1 MPQDLLACDCVL
13 IGMKI
18 DVFLKLTNEGTF
30 NKILID
36 NWFFWSLLSVIFWLT
51 KCFSYNF
58 VHGRKPMG
66 LFHDF
71 KRSSSQPLLSY
82 IAFLSFGTSTCANT
96 VSRWFSMVWFPLRSF
111 TSLIFLGLASDPNSD
126 VKAWQCRREDR
137 LIYFGF
143 PLTVLNAQVCS
154 WLLPE

>member
-13 IGMKI
+13 IGMKTHQWRYIQQNI
-18 DVFLKLTNEGTF
+18 DWQ
-30 NKILID
+30 LI
-36 NWFFWSLLSVIFWLT
+36 FWSLLSVIFWLT

-137 LIYFGF
+137 LMNFGF
-143 PLTVLNAQVCS
+143 PLTVLNAEVCS